1 MNFRSRALHD
11 VHAAFQEPETH
22 NKELNDMKLRYL
34 LGAMALLGT
43 STVASAQSFPDG
55 PITWVVNWPA
65 GGGQD
70 TTSRLVAEALSEKL
84 GVAVAVENYD
94 GAGGLAGMR
103 VLAEAEAD
111 GYTIGMLGSS
121 SVIQQYTTDAPVM
134 LDQLSILS
142 FFGPDPGA
150 LTVGAEAG
158 FDSLDSYIAKAK
170 EAPGEVVNGND
181 PPGGASFISAAILE
195 ASQGIELNKIPYKG
209 YAPTVT
215 ALLAGEVQS
224 ATVPIPQVLEHS
236 ANGTLKVL
244 GVMAAERH
252 FLAPDI
258 PTFAEQGYDVV
269 AGDFRAIV
277 GPAGIADERLEI
289 LSQALVDV
297 LSTPAF
303 VEQANAAGYM
313 IEALGSE
320 AAAERISTFDTQVYP
335 ILEGAGLVT
344 NPR

>member
-1 MNFRSRALHD
+1 
-11 VHAAFQEPETH
+11 
-22 NKELNDMKLRYL
+22 MKLRNL
-34 LGAMALLGT
+34 LGALALLLT
-43 STVASAQSFPDG
+43 STIANAQSFPDG

-84 GVAVAVENYD
+84 GVAIAVQNYD

-103 VLAEAEAD
+103 VLAEADPD
-111 GYTIGMLGSS
+111 GLTIGMFGSS

-134 LDQLSILS
+134 LDQFSVLS

-150 LTVGAEAG
+150 LTVGADTEI
-158 FDSLDSYIAKAK
+158 DSLDTYIAKAK
-170 EAPGEVVNGND
+170 EAPGTVINGND

-195 ASQGIELNKIPYKG
+195 ESQGIELNKIPYKG

-224 ATVPIPQVLEHS
+224 ATVPMPQVLDHHKS
-236 ANGTLKVL
+236 GTVQVL

-277 GPAGIADERLEI
+277 GPAGISDDRLKI
-289 LSQALVDV
+289 LSNALVDV
-297 LSTPAF
+297 LSSQKFITK
-303 VEQANAAGYM
+303 ANAAGYM
-313 IEALGSE
+313 IEPLGAE
-320 AAAERISTFDTQVYP
+320 AALARINTFDTQVYP
-335 ILEGAGLVT
+335 ILEAAGLVT